1 MEHNKNQCRAARL
14 THEGIIA
21 ALEADRET
29 QPCEDGTRTIYP
41 SASVSRAISDLN
53 LLHGHQL
60 ALSYNAGEGNKGKP
74 STDIEEV
81 SFDATN
87 RIKRMISETAPNDSE
102 KLELFILSV
111 ITEALVDTVTASC
124 EQLVEENARMRA
136 AIDQTIAWQQSVD
149 IGNTE
154 SVRPLYEVIIQTE
167 RTCAAIDDLRAK
179 GVEMFRDTY
188 LSGVAKD
195 LATSFAD
202 LLRRGGA

>member
-1 MEHNKNQCRAARL
+1 MSK
-14 THEGIIA
+14 
-21 ALEADRET
+21 
-29 QPCEDGTRTIYP
+29 
-41 SASVSRAISDLN
+41 
-53 LLHGHQL
+53 
-60 ALSYNAGEGNKGKP
+60 
-74 STDIEEV
+74 TDIEEV
-81 SFDATN
+81 AFDAAN
-87 RIKRMISETAPNDSE
+87 RIKRMINETAPKDCVQLGE
-102 KLELFILSV
+102 FILSV

-124 EQLVEENARMRA
+124 EQLVDENARMRT
-136 AIDQTIAWQQSVD
+136 AIEQTIAWQQSVD